1 MREWKGIGRR
11 RKKNELNMIM
21 LIYANYKDEIFYQ
34 KFRSENDMNNFIE
47 ENEIIY
53 LGSKLLN

>member
-1 MREWKGIGRR
+1 
-11 RKKNELNMIM
+11 MIM
-21 LIYANYKDEIFYQ
+21 LIYANYKDEIFCQ

>member
-1 MREWKGIGRR
+1 MV
-11 RKKNELNMIM
+11 M
-21 LIYANYKDEIFYQ
+21 LIYANCKDEIFYQ
-34 KFRSENDMNNFIE
+34 KFRNENDMNKFIE